1 MTIDRIKENNE
12 KINNLVQIFGYKYDG
27 SVKAKNGHSNWICSP
42 KAYRDILTLVE
53 DATLDFIDELAN
65 IRVILKID
73 ILTNNEEL
81 FVTEL
86 ISHANAEW
94 WESFPQFQ
102 ILYCQDKHKKS
113 WFWFRK
119 HALYGV
125 IIDGQLLA
133 NRVSSKV
140 CDLCGDTISVEKI
153 IDTINEENDS
163 ALDLSVLKDEIPDII
178 FFFENK
184 GLISH

>member
-1 MTIDRIKENNE
+1 MTISRIEKNNK
-12 KINNLVQIFGYKYDG
+12 KINSLVQIIGYEYYG
-27 SVKAKNGHSNWICSP
+27 TVKAKNGPSDWICSP
-42 KAYRDILTLVE
+42 KAYRDILTPIK
-53 DATLDFIDELAN
+53 DSTLDFIDESAN
-65 IRVILKID
+65 IRVIINID
-73 ILTNNEEL
+73 IITDNEEL

-86 ISHANAEW
+86 ITHADAEW

-102 ILYCQDKHKKS
+102 IFYCQDKHKKS

-140 CDLCGDTISVEKI
+140 CDLCGDTISVESI

-163 ALDLSVLKDEIPDII
+163 ALNLSVLKDEIPEII
-178 FFFENK
+178 YFFETK
-184 GLISH
+184 GLLSH